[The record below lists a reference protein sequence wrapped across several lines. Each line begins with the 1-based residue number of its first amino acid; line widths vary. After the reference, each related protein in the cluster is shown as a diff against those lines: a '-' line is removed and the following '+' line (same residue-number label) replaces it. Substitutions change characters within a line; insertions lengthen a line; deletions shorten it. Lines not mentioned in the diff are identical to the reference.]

1 MPGLLSDILA
11 WVAIAAFVAGVVA
24 NGRDRELGRRVMAAA
39 WVLFAIFWLQLIP
52 HFTLVHKS
60 YIEGLLTIA
69 AVPASLYAG
78 WLLYSGRDTLFVLS
92 RAVAAMGIVYLP
104 FETIPAL
111 TLFGTTIPAPRGFLM
126 ETVAAQTNF
135 LIQSLGYSTNMIPG
149 DEGYLNTFLWMQGS
163 HRIEISVVLACT
175 GLGSIAIFAGLIA
188 AVDAPIR
195 RKLRGLAIAVP
206 IIYALNLLRT
216 TFITISV
223 GKQYFHV
230 FVDEVLFLFG
240 SSDPYLVSFFISDR
254 IISQVLAVV
263 ALIGITYL
271 VVREVPEL
279 LTVIEDVLYMV
290 TGEEY
295 DLHSELGFEGRND
308 PRA

>member
-11 WVAIAAFVAGVVA
+11 WVVIATFVAGVVA
-24 NGRDRELGRRVMAAA
+24 NGRDRNLGRTVMSAG
-39 WVLFAIFWLQLIP
+39 WVLFALFWLQLIP

-78 WLLYSGRDTLFVLS
+78 WLLYSGRDSLFVLS
-92 RAVAAMGIVYLP
+92 RAVAAMGVVYLP

-111 TLFGTTIPAPRGFLM
+111 TLFGTMIPAPRGVLM

-135 LIQSLGYSTNMIPG
+135 LIESLGYSTTMIPG

-175 GLGSIAIFAGLIA
+175 GLGSIAIFAGLIT
-188 AVDAPIR
+188 AVDAPLR
-195 RKLRGLAIAVP
+195 RKVRGLAIAVP

-223 GKQYFHV
+223 GKQYFQL
-230 FVDEVLFLFG
+230 FVDEILFLFG
-240 SSDPYLVSFFISDR
+240 SSDPYMVSFFISDR

-279 LTVIEDVLYMV
+279 LTIIEDILYMV
-290 TGEEY
+290 TGEEH
-295 DLHSELGFEGRND
+295 DLRAELGIDVPDDR
-308 PRA
+308 RA

>member
-1 MPGLLSDILA
+1 MPGLLSDVLA
-11 WVAIAAFVAGVVA
+11 WVVIATFVAGAVA
-24 NGRDRELGRRVMAAA
+24 SGRDRKLGRRVMAAA

-60 YIEGLLTIA
+60 YVEGLLTIA
-69 AVPASLYAG
+69 AVPACLYAG
-78 WLLYSGRDTLFVLS
+78 WLLFTGRDTLFVLS
-92 RAVAAMGIVYLP
+92 RAVAAMGVVYLP
-104 FETIPAL
+104 FETIPAF
-111 TLFGTTIPAPRGFLM
+111 TLLGTTIPAPRGILM
-126 ETVAAQTNF
+126 ETVAAQTHF
-135 LIQSLGYSTNMIPG
+135 LINLLGYSPEMIIG
-149 DEGYLNTFLWMQGS
+149 SQGYDNTFLWMQGS

-195 RKLRGLAIAVP
+195 RKIRGLAIAVP

-223 GKQYFHV
+223 GKQYFHL
-230 FVDEVLFLFG
+230 FVDEILFLFG
-240 SSDPYLVSFFISDR
+240 SSDPYMVSFFISDR

-271 VVREVPEL
+271 VVQEVPEL
-279 LTVIEDVLYMV
+279 LTIIEDVLYMV

-295 DLHSELGFEGRND
+295 DLRNELGLDAPRNR
-308 PRA
+308 RA

>member
-11 WVAIAAFVAGVVA
+11 WVAIATFVAGVVA
-24 NGRDRELGRRVMAAA
+24 NRRDRDLARRVMAAA
-39 WVLFAIFWLQLIP
+39 WVVFALFWLQLIP

-60 YIEGLLTIA
+60 YIEGILTIV
-69 AVPASLYAG
+69 AVPASLYTG
-78 WLLYSGRDTLFVLS
+78 WLLYSGRDSLFVLS
-92 RAVAAMGIVYLP
+92 RAVAAMGLVYLP

-111 TLFGTTIPAPRGFLM
+111 TLFGTTISAPRGILM
-126 ETVAAQTNF
+126 ESVAAQTNF
-135 LIQSLGYSTNMIPG
+135 LIESLGYSTTMIPG

-163 HRIEISVVLACT
+163 HRIEIAVVLACT
-175 GLGSIAIFAGLIA
+175 GLGSIAIFAGLIT
-188 AVDAPIR
+188 AVDAPLR
-195 RKLRGLAIAVP
+195 RKFRALAIAVP

-223 GKQYFHV
+223 GKQYFHL
-230 FVDEVLFLFG
+230 FVDEILFLFG

-263 ALIGITYL
+263 ALVGITYL

-279 LTVIEDVLYMV
+279 LTVIEDILYMI

-295 DLHSELGFEGRND
+295 DLRSELGVEGPND

>member
-11 WVAIAAFVAGVVA
+11 WVVIATFVAGVVA
-24 NGRDRELGRRVMAAA
+24 TGRDRGLGRNVMTAG
-39 WVLFAIFWLQLIP
+39 WVLFALFWLQLIP

-78 WLLYSGRDTLFVLS
+78 WLLYSGRDSLFVLS
-92 RAVAAMGIVYLP
+92 RAVAAMGVVYLP

-111 TLFGTTIPAPRGFLM
+111 TLLGTTVPAPRGVLM

-135 LIQSLGYSTNMIPG
+135 LIESLGYSTTMITG

-163 HRIEISVVLACT
+163 HRIEVSVVLACT

-195 RKLRGLAIAVP
+195 RKARGLAIAVP
-206 IIYALNLLRT
+206 IIYALNLFRT

-223 GKQYFHV
+223 GKQYFHL
-230 FVDEVLFLFG
+230 FVDEILFLFG
-240 SSDPYLVSFFISDR
+240 SSDPYMVSFFISDR

-271 VVREVPEL
+271 VVQEVPEL
-279 LTVIEDVLYMV
+279 LTIIEDVLYMI
-290 TGEEY
+290 TGEEH
-295 DLHSELGFEGRND
+295 DLRAELGIDVPDDR
-308 PRA
+308 RA